1 LICCGTIK
9 IQYPDV
15 YHNALQLDGHG
26 AIIIEKVYY
35 TKELEYLMQYPAD
48 LLNFEFIFITK

>member
-15 YHNALQLDGHG
+15 YHNALQLDG